1 MKLLNLED
9 IPSQYN
15 SHNEQISKQVW
26 LANHEFGNV
35 TQLAQSVFPSGEKVM
50 KHSHPDMGEVF
61 VVQSGRGLITI
72 HGISDDLGPGAWA
85 VVEPGENHE
94 LENIDEEDLVLIHFG
109 III

>member
-1 MKLLNLED
+1 MKLLNLEG
-9 IPSQYN
+9 IPSQSN
-15 SHNEQISKQVW
+15 SHNEQISKRVW

-72 HGISDDLGPGAWA
+72 NGITHDIRPGTCA
-85 VVEPGENHE
+85 VVESGECHE

>member
-1 MKLLNLED
+1 
-9 IPSQYN
+9 
-15 SHNEQISKQVW
+15 
-26 LANHEFGNV
+26 
-35 TQLAQSVFPSGEKVM
+35 M

-72 HGISDDLGPGAWA
+72 DGITHDIRPGTCA

-109 III
+109 IRI